1 MTGDSENSLYSVCF
15 KPVNLLPVGSLLF
28 SLFVC
33 ASVRVCWL
41 FLRIHLSPFTSHPLN
56 ISHFLSFLIFSF
68 SFFFSFFHHALLL
81 CHLSYSSSAF
91 LFSFILWF
99 CDFSVNAAVWLF
111 VFCSLLCSHSLWLLV
126 FDFPLSFVS
135 PPLPHSPSL
144 LSFSPT
150 LFILILPSALY
161 KLDWWLNLT
170 CIKVRITIFA
180 PAHTHTHIYTHRNGS
195 RQLLPYSHTLSLC
208 LPPTHTHT
216 PFFTLAN
223 LTFTK

>member
-33 ASVRVCWL
+33 ACVSALSADPFVSLYLTSSQYIPFFVFSYF
-41 FLRIHLSPFTSHPLN
+41 FLLIFLL
-56 ISHFLSFLIFSF
+56 ISH
-68 SFFFSFFHHALLL
+68 HAFLL

-91 LFSFILWF
+91 LFSLILWF

-180 PAHTHTHIYTHRNGS
+180 PTHTHIYTHRNGS
-195 RQLLPYSHTLSLC
+195 RQLLPYSHTHSLP
-208 LPPTHTHT
+208 LPPSHTHT
-216 PFFTLAN
+216 PFFTQAN